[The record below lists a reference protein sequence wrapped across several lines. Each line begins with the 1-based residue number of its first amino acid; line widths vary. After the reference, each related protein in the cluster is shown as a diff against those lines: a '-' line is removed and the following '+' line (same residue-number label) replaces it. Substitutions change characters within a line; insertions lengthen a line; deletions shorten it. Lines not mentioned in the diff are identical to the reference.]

1 MDGLKKD
8 AEEERVRLE
17 ELERQL
23 ERMERGDTSE
33 GVTSFGE
40 LVSAV
45 MMVMSDDG

>member
-23 ERMERGDTSE
+23 ERTKRGDRSE

-45 MMVMSDDG
+45 RMNKRNDE